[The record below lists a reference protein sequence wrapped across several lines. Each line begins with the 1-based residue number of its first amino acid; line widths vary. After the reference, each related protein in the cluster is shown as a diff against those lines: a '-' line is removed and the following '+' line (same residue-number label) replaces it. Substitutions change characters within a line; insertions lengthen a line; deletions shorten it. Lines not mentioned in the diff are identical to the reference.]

1 MIMVILACIGGFA
14 IGGFCGFCFFGVI
27 AGAKNWYHSKRE
39 CRECL
44 RRRVEYGFQVDGK
57 EYDCVERKK

>member
-14 IGGFCGFCFFGVI
+14 IGVFCGFWFFGVI
-27 AGAKNWYHSKRE
+27 AGANYWSHSKRE

-44 RRRVEYGFQVDGK
+44 RRRVEHGFQVDGK
-57 EYDCVERKK
+57 EYKCVEKGK